1 MHNWKN
7 KRQHQIKLGSRT
19 AMLFYTG
26 LCFGIAL
33 HSELKSLQVP

>member
-1 MHNWKN
+1 MKIVS
-7 KRQHQIKLGSRT
+7 KPGSRT

-33 HSELKSLQVP
+33 HSELKSLQVPWKNLI